1 MTRTLP
7 MVLCD
12 AGPLSLTITAPAAAI
27 TAAATTATGDARRIA
42 GLALP
47 YGVAGQTSAGAL
59 TVNAGAV
66 TIPPELRR
74 VKLFTEHGRQTPVGY
89 ALEATEQADGLHMG
103 FRVGATPNGDAAL
116 VEAAEGIRDALS
128 VELANVQVTDGVVTA
143 AELVAVVLTSVPA
156 FADARVAAH
165 RPAPQDNPAGGPPIG
180 LPGNLAPAGGGGRGM
195 IVDVSGGSLPPELAA
210 GRRTGAVVKFESVV
224 PALAAAIRDNDI
236 GRVNAALSD
245 IIPGQDTG
253 GGFMGTGQWIGEIW
267 TPVAAERHFWPR
279 VQHSP
284 LTSGLKVYGWKWDTL
299 PKVGP
304 YAGNKTPIPSN
315 TVKIVPAE
323 APIVRYAGGWDIDR
337 IFVDLGDPGFLEAF
351 FRAATVDLGNQLEAG
366 LADAIADAAVVDPA
380 VYADDIYAAL
390 SSVVRTLI
398 SQGAR
403 PAAIAV
409 AGDVYADLVD
419 SPRGDSPWWLPEQAR
434 LSLGDETGQLTDL
447 AVFLAP
453 TLADGQV
460 LAWDKRAVTGYEAS
474 PLPIRVQA
482 VNIPNGGIDL
492 GVFAYASTIVNDA
505 RGIALVTVGTAPVT
519 P

>member
-1 MTRTLP
+1 MPATLP
-7 MVLCD
+7 LVTCD
-12 AGPLSLTITAPAAAI
+12 AAPLSLTITAPAAAI
-27 TAAATTATGDARRIA
+27 TAAATTATGDARRVA

-89 ALEATEQADGLHMG
+89 ALEATEQADGLHMA

-128 VELANVQVTDGVVTA
+128 VELANVQVADGVVTA

-165 RPAPQDNPAGGPPIG
+165 RPAPGDRQQPPIG
-180 LPGNLAPAGGGGRGM
+180 IPQQGRPAAGGM
-195 IVDVSGGSLPPELAA
+195 LVDVSGGALPAELAA
-210 GRRTGAVVKFESVV
+210 GRRTGGAVTFQAVM

-245 IIPGQDTG
+245 VIPGNDTG
-253 GGFMGTGQWIGEIW
+253 GGFMGTGQWVGELW
-267 TPVAAERHFWPR
+267 TPIAAERHFWQH

-284 LTSGLKVYGWKWDTL
+284 LNSGLKVYGWKWENT
-299 PKVGP
+299 PKVGV

-315 TVKIVPAE
+315 AVTIVPAE
-323 APIVRYAGGWDIDR
+323 APIVRHAGGWDIDR

-351 FRAATVDLGNQLEAG
+351 FRAATVDLGNKLEEALG
-366 LADAIADAAVVDPA
+366 EAIEVAAQTANDDVWAADVF
-380 VYADDIYAAL
+380 AAL
-390 SSVVRTLI
+390 SAAVRILV
-398 SQGAR
+398 SNGAT
-403 PAAIAV
+403 PSAIAV
-409 AGDVYADLVD
+409 AGDIYADLIE
-419 SPRGDSPWWLPEQAR
+419 SPRDTSPWWLPEQAR
-434 LSLGDETGQLTDL
+434 IALGNETATLTDL
-447 AVFLAP
+447 DIFMAP
-453 TLADGQV
+453 SLDDGEV

-492 GVFAYASTIVNDA
+492 GVFAYSSTIVNDP
-505 RGIALVTVGTAPVT
+505 RGLAIVHVGTDPT